1 MGDMSIAV
9 SLEQLRDEV
18 ERRGD
23 AAFVVTTG
31 DDGPHVVSVRVAWDG
46 DALVGGAGNR
56 TAANVAARSS
66 VSLLWPSTF
75 DDYSLIVDGTAS
87 AEDGTLRVA
96 PVRAVLHRSAAATGD
111 GPGCIKVLE

>member
-1 MGDMSIAV
+1 MSIAV

-18 ERRGD
+18 ARRGD

-31 DDGPHVVSVRVAWDG
+31 DDGPHVVSVRVGWDG
-46 DALVGGAGNR
+46 DDLVGGAGNR
-56 TAANVAARSS
+56 TAANVASRSS

-87 AEDGTLRVA
+87 VSDGSLRVA

-111 GPGCIKVLE
+111 GPGCIKVLD